1 MEVMYKRIAK
11 LGIPLFFL
19 LPLGGFLTALCNIRS
34 KASALVY
41 IAFAALL
48 GYAISFSND
57 SADSFRYAVAFT
69 TFDNTLDYN
78 TLLQL
83 YRNGEL
89 RDLYRVL
96 LFYFTSIFTNNP
108 KVMFAFAGLV
118 YGIFSYLILKLF
130 VQIRGAKLDRYVFI
144 LALILFTY
152 ISLINVNGFRFNT
165 GAVLFCYAAYKFI
178 IERRTVWLIG
188 ILVTPLFHYGF
199 ILIAPLFI
207 FYRFVHPFLYDQEGV
222 RPALFYLFVASFIAS
237 WLLGTNSINLGF
249 LTETDALSGA
259 VGSRLSYVNNEATA
273 ELYESRKDSSFFL
286 SVKTYFSYGIRI
298 YIFIAILFLNKLLKR
313 MTGTG
318 KVEYTNFFAFILFFY
333 SFAFIATSFPSGARF
348 MDMAHVLFLL
358 FMGKIYGVYK
368 EKPMRMLILW
378 ALPVFAFNIA
388 FVNGL
393 LPAMILTP
401 TFWYGNVF
409 WTIFEGLNF
418 YI

>member
-1 MEVMYKRIAK
+1 MYKRIAK

-19 LPLGGFLTALCNIRS
+19 LPLGGFLTALYNIRS
-34 KASALVY
+34 KASAFVY
-41 IAFAALL
+41 IAFATLL

-57 SADSFRYAVAFT
+57 SADSFRYAVVFS

-78 TLLQL
+78 TLVQL

-130 VQIRGAKLDRYVFI
+130 VQIRDTKLDRYGFI
-144 LALILFTY
+144 LALVLFAY
-152 ISLINVNGFRFNT
+152 ISLVNVNGFRFNT
-165 GAVLFCYAAYKFI
+165 GAVLFCYAAYKFV
-178 IERRTVWLIG
+178 IERRAVWLIG

-199 ILIAPLFI
+199 ILIAPLFL

-222 RPALFYLFVASFIAS
+222 RSALFYLFIASFIAS

-249 LTETDALSGA
+249 ITQTDALSGA
-259 VGSRLSYVNNEATA
+259 VSNRLNYVNSEETA
-273 ELYESRKDSSFFL
+273 GLYESRKDSSIFL
-286 SVKTYFSYGIRI
+286 TVKTYFNYGIKI

-313 MTGTG
+313 MSGAG
-318 KVEYTNFFAFILFFY
+318 KIEYTNFFAFILFFY

-348 MDMAHVLFLL
+348 MDMAHVFFFL

-368 EKPMRMLILW
+368 EKHMRMLVLW
-378 ALPVFAFNIA
+378 ALPAFSFNIA
-388 FVNGL
+388 FINGL
-393 LPAMILTP
+393 FPIMLLSP

-409 WTIFEGLNF
+409 WTIIEGLNF
-418 YI
+418 SI